1 MKNSFLL
8 FLALQ
13 AADFVTTAIVLR
25 LGGAESNPIVWHFMT
40 LDPLGGLLMAKA
52 IALAIGAICLF
63 GKKQRAMY
71 LSNVVFVGV
80 VAWNVTIML
89 RLWPAAV

>member
-13 AADFVTTAIVLR
+13 AADFATTVIALR
-25 LGGAESNPIVWHFMT
+25 LGGAEMNPIVGRFMT
-40 LDPLGGLLMAKA
+40 TDPMGGLMLAKV

-63 GKKQRAMY
+63 GKKQRAMH
-71 LSNVVFVGV
+71 LSNAAFVAII
-80 VAWNVTIML
+80 AWNMTIVL
-89 RLWPAAV
+89 RLWNPLA